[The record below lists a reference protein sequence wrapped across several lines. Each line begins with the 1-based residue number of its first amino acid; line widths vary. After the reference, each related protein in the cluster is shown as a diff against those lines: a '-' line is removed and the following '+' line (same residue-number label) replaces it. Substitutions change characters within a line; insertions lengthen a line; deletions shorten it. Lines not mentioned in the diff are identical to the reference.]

1 MQNTINF
8 YKNGKLIYELSKVG
22 NLYILTNEETN
33 TSKAFNDIPTELE
46 NLLPEGINREL
57 FAIKHNISVH
67 NKFELLKYLDDVFGR
82 VSTNNE
88 IKKEVEF
95 DLDIKSYKDAIRYIE
110 NFNIEGILLESFEFS
125 MTPKGERF
133 ILCVN
138 PKMIK

>member
-67 NKFELLKYLDDVFGR
+67 NKFELLKLRPFIIPCQLD
-82 VSTNNE
+82 
-88 IKKEVEF
+88 
-95 DLDIKSYKDAIRYIE
+95 
-110 NFNIEGILLESFEFS
+110 
-125 MTPKGERF
+125 
-133 ILCVN
+133 
-138 PKMIK
+138 

>member
-1 MQNTINF
+1 MQNSINF
-8 YKNGKLIYELSKVG
+8 YKNGKFIYELSKVG
-22 NLYILTNEETN
+22 NLYILTNEETK